1 MTQNRFFTMEDL
13 DRYEAAQRDKAPTS
27 NGHVRAP
34 PKTEPA
40 HFYTKTP
47 NWVFDMPERK
57 KLDASSAVVLFEICR
72 LTVGMHKER
81 TAIGLDRLAT
91 RCNLAKSTC
100 NLAIHRLEEAGLVR
114 RVRNTTTGG
123 RQVASSIEWCGEPE

>member
-1 MTQNRFFTMEDL
+1 MTLIPITLEDAE
-13 DRYEAAQRDKAPTS
+13 RYEAEQRAAKS

-34 PKTEPA
+34 PKPEKD
-40 HFYTKTP
+40 FYTKTP

-57 KLDASSAVVLFEICR
+57 KLDASSALVLFEICR
-72 LTVGMHKER
+72 LTVGMHTER
-81 TAIGLDRLAT
+81 TAIGLDRLAA

-114 RVRNTTTGG
+114 RVRNTTKGG
-123 RQVASSIEWCGEPE
+123 RQVASSIEWCGEPA